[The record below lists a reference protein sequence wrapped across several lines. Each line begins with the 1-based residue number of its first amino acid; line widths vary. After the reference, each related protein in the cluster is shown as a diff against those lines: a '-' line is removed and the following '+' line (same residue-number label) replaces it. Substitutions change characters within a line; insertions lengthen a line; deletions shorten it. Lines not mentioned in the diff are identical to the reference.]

1 MEKRGPLRI
10 TLLTDAYLPHTGGS
24 RIYYHNLFSRLAR
37 MGHEVSIA
45 TTKVK
50 GWEAFDARE
59 GTAQYRIRRHFR
71 PLRSMGYSQLAKI
84 AGPMAVML
92 WSVLRRRPDVLH
104 CGDLYPSAVVGLVMK
119 RVFGVPMVAY
129 CHGEDITLTA
139 ERRFQPKLRN
149 LIYRSADAVVANG
162 EFAVQG
168 LLRNGIARETI
179 HKLTPGLDP
188 GLFFPET
195 PDAEL
200 VDRYGLGG
208 VLVVVTIA
216 RLVSR
221 KGHARVIRALAA
233 LQGKVPPTKYLIAG
247 RGPLEAELRQ
257 LAEELRLTEQVV
269 FAGFVPDEA
278 LNRHYNLAD
287 VVAMPNTA
295 ENGDVEGFGMVFL
308 EANAAGKPVIG
319 GRSGGTAEAVED
331 GVTGLLVSSETDDEL
346 RDALEVLLN
355 DASMRQRMGAAG
367 LARVGREFAWATRAE
382 ALERVSYLVAGAGS
396 GVPTREHRAA
406 EG

>member
-1 MEKRGPLRI
+1 MEERGRLRV
-10 TLLTDAYLPHTGGS
+10 TLLTDAYLPHAGGS

-37 MGHEVSIA
+37 MGHEVSVV
-45 TTKVK
+45 TTKVA
-50 GWEAFDARE
+50 GWESFDARE
-59 GTAQYRIRRHFR
+59 GTAEYRIRRHFR

-92 WSVLRRRPDVLH
+92 WRVLH
-104 CGDLYPSAVVGLVMK
+104 CGDLYPSAVVGLVLK
-119 RVFGVPMVAY
+119 RVLGVPLVAY

-149 LIYRSADAVVANG
+149 LIYRSANAVVANG
-162 EFAVQG
+162 EFAVEG
-168 LLRNGIARETI
+168 LLRNGIAREKI
-179 HKLTPGLDP
+179 HKLTPGLDQ
-188 GLFFPET
+188 GLFFPEA

-200 VDRYGLGG
+200 VERYGLRGE
-208 VLVVVTIA
+208 LVVVTIA

-233 LQGKVPPTKYLIAG
+233 LRGKVPPTKYLIAG

-257 LAEELRLTEQVV
+257 LAEELGLTEQVV
-269 FAGFVPDEA
+269 FAGFVADEA

-308 EANAAGKPVIG
+308 EANAAGKPG
-319 GRSGGTAEAVED
+319 S
-331 GVTGLLVSSETDDEL
+331 
-346 RDALEVLLN
+346 
-355 DASMRQRMGAAG
+355 
-367 LARVGREFAWATRAE
+367 
-382 ALERVSYLVAGAGS
+382 RVS
-396 GVPTREHRAA
+396 
-406 EG
+406 